1 MSNNC
6 DFTGIREYINAMK
19 DSIEF
24 CILYAQKE
32 ETFMNSN
39 NEHDQS
45 FDAWLT
51 VNLKFGG
58 LEGGGG

>member
-1 MSNNC
+1 MPNNC
-6 DFTGIREYINAMK
+6 DFTGIREYFNAMK

-39 NEHDQS
+39 NEQRW
-45 FDAWLT
+45 F
-51 VNLKFGG
+51 LK
-58 LEGGGG
+58 